1 MTREHILRIGV
12 VEKSD
17 ASANDRLLVTAY
29 IPSDAHARRPIVVV
43 RLIQAACA
51 HNDIGARCRVKVC
64 EAIVFFLDDP
74 EIVVAEAKIHG
85 EAVAPP
91 IAVLHINCV
100 RILKGIPVGVSRILK
115 PAGRGA
121 RKKTSQTAEMNSTAE
136 IDIKNLPKGSAAE
149 FVAEFDIVLAALPGN
164 VVDVVPIGIHAVAE
178 IGRTGAELR

>member
-74 EIVVAEAKIHG
+74 EVVVAEAKIHS
-85 EAVAPP
+85 EAVGPA
-91 IAVLHINCV
+91 IAVLHIKCV
-100 RILKGIPVGVSRILK
+100 RILKGISVGVSRILK
-115 PAGRGA
+115 SAGRVA
-121 RKKTSQTAEMNSTAE
+121 CKKTTQAAE
-136 IDIKNLPKGSAAE
+136 INPAAEIHIKNLRNGSAAE
-149 FVAEFDIVLAALPGN
+149 FVAE
-164 VVDVVPIGIHAVAE
+164 
-178 IGRTGAELR
+178 